1 MKYFIFLI
9 LSFLFNVQVI
19 AQEWNYTA
27 DILEKKNENN
37 REVRIF
43 KSNSIGNK
51 QVVIYNDTLFIYTN
65 QAKQYVD
72 TQELHL
78 IGPVTMINGKDS
90 LNCDNMIFW
99 YELDNNK
106 VLSLLNKISVHCN
119 EEINISIY
127 SKSGA
132 FE

>member
-9 LSFLFNVQVI
+9 LSFLFNAQAI

-51 QVVIYNDTLFIYTN
+51 QVVIYNDTLLYI
-65 QAKQYVD
+65 QIKQ
-72 TQELHL
+72 
-78 IGPVTMINGKDS
+78 S
-90 LNCDNMIFW
+90 NM
-99 YELDNNK
+99 
-106 VLSLLNKISVHCN
+106 
-119 EEINISIY
+119 
-127 SKSGA
+127 
-132 FE
+132 